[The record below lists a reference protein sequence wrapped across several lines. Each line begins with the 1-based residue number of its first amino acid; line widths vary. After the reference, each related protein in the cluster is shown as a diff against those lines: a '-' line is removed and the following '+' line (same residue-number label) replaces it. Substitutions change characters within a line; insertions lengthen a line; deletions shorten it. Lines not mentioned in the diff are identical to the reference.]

1 MDYYWIKTNKLIK
14 RLFTNQVWDI
24 PNSEKKV
31 YLTFDDGPTPEVT
44 EWVLSILKQH
54 DIKATFFCIGD
65 NIRKHPELFQKVVA
79 EGHHIGNHTYNHL
92 QGWKTSD
99 KDYLENVNSCEE
111 AIRKQITDSTWQKAD
126 DRQETT
132 ENILEKNES
141 SNNQKTATCNL
152 QTANCGLF
160 RPPYGKIRPSQSA
173 RLRKKGYKIIMWD
186 VLSAD
191 FDLRITPEKCLDNV
205 IKNTSQGSIIVF
217 HDSRKAFKNL
227 EYTLPKTIEI
237 LKEKGFLFDT
247 ID

>member
-1 MDYYWIKTNKLIK
+1 MDFYWIKTNKLIK
-14 RLFTNQVWDI
+14 RLFSNQVWDI
-24 PNSEKKV
+24 PNTEKKV

-44 EWVLSILKQH
+44 TWVLSILKQH
-54 DIKATFFCIGD
+54 DIKATFFCIGE
-65 NIRKHPELFQKVVA
+65 NIRKHPELFQNVIA

-99 KDYLENVNSCEE
+99 KDYLKNIRLCDEE
-111 AIRKQITDSTWQKAD
+111 IRKQTTDDTHQKAKNKI
-126 DRQETT
+126 QSAETT
-132 ENILEKNES
+132 LEKNEFFLTK
-141 SNNQKTATCNL
+141 NLKTATCNL
-152 QTANCGLF
+152 QSKLF

-191 FDLRITPEKCLDNV
+191 FDLRITPEKCLENV
-205 IKNTSQGSIIVF
+205 VKNTTQGSIIVF